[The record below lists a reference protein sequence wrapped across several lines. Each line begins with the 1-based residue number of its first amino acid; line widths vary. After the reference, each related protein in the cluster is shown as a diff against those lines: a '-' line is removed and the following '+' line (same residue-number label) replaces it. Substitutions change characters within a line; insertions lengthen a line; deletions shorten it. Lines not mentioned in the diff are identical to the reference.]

1 MMRQRLQL
9 ALLTLAMLV
18 CGSLTAQTN
27 EEYVVE
33 SGGFR
38 TTYLLNQYDYWG
50 WNVAT
55 VKKVEIIEGQTP
67 LYYMMPENGSVY
79 YGNTYYRILYI
90 GDQAFKNLSSLQ
102 TVVLGNGIRSIGSQA
117 FAYCSN
123 LKSINMP
130 TYLNYMG
137 TEAFL
142 GCRRLERVDLSGTDL
157 TTIPEKAFKD
167 CKGITELTFPSA
179 LGSIKSQA
187 FYGCYGLDSLTLPAK
202 LYEIGDSAFEHCY
215 WLSTLNAKMM
225 DPPYIVSNQFPSSG
239 LCQLTVPQGTR
250 DAYDSKGWMKV
261 FPEVNESSTITKDI
275 DGYRLTF
282 QLHKSGYNEVKLTAV
297 EALTSPGTTL
307 TVPEELTSGT
317 KTFTVTGIA
326 AGACQ
331 GIGQLQAIV
340 LPPTLKKGIG
350 SKAFANNPNLSSV
363 TVEGILI
370 PTTSSDAFTGC
381 AATCQ
386 AHIPYCTA
394 ATHEAQGWTTALFPG
409 GIHPET
415 VFTAETEEGIS
426 MTYKVT
432 GLDPNTVQ
440 VGTGDAPAIDVATA
454 GALTLPQTVS
464 YKAGDQSMTYTVT
477 TIADGAFEGCT
488 GLTVAT
494 LPASL
499 TAIGNRAFGGC
510 SALAEVYSQ
519 IQKPW
524 QINDQVFTGLPE
536 GAKLYVPQGTDQ
548 LYNTAGWYFYFGGGI
563 VNGEVFVENG
573 MTFLKT
579 GPSTVAVGDGNDP
592 AVDVSTAGALEIPTT
607 VEHNGTTYTV
617 TALSWGAFY
626 GCAAL
631 TSVTIPEGITD
642 ILPSTFAYC
651 TALETVALPSTLLT
665 IQNYAF
671 NGCSALTTI
680 NLPEGLVSIGNFSF
694 QRCTS
699 LTTLTLPSTLTSM
712 ERSFEECTGLTHVYS
727 NIMTPFGIG
736 AFLYINSDCVL
747 TVPLGMRDAYI
758 NCSGWGDGTGEAS
771 KTFAS
776 VVEDDQAVVKTI
788 EGVPVRY
795 YLTARLNIACI
806 GHPNNPRLCIPEAT
820 VGSVTIPE
828 TIEYLGT
835 TYKVTRLGLRA
846 FDNAT
851 GITSVT
857 IPSTVTSVNDYVFRG
872 CSALQCA
879 VVPKT
884 SAGMFSGCSA
894 LQDVTITD
902 ENSNI
907 AAQAFAGCTSLQHIT
922 LPSNMKTIGSNAFNN
937 NPALEE
943 IEIPATVTTIG
954 KAAFA
959 ACTSLKSVILPASL
973 SSLSDQVFYW
983 SRNIE
988 SIVAKSPTPV
998 DITSLPDFVGGLSS
1012 KCVLTVP
1019 VGTRDAYIAAGW
1031 TEKSADNINGR
1042 FYKVVEETV
1051 EDNHTFLLAGEGARV
1066 WVEWTQNGVHQERTL
1081 MNGIIETGYLNDVG
1095 IADAYLYYIADDGCE
1110 VRILKNG
1117 EDMIEGFAYDN
1128 GEEMGLPCK
1137 NYMILNEPG
1146 TVDPKTTWVVTVNRR
1161 PSEAGSTTNV
1171 GDVNGDGAITMA
1183 DVTFLVDVILG
1194 KAVMPGPISNVTLDY
1209 DVVLK
1214 PDGNYTTLSIPVS
1227 DRLVSAF
1234 TLAPAQ
1240 IASKLLTQ
1248 PAEPQNGEVELVA
1261 YNADGTANTS
1271 YTTNNSSGELGYWFS
1286 ADGYPGSWDAT
1297 ASKAA
1302 VWFDKNAA
1310 QFVVSCHPQAASGDA
1325 LTAKLVLI
1333 YKNNTGQTATATVNF
1348 HITYDA
1354 EATNAATLR

>member
-1 MMRQRLQL
+1 M
-9 ALLTLAMLV
+9 ALLTLMLLV
-18 CGSLTAQTN
+18 CGSLSAQTN

-38 TTYLLNQYDYWG
+38 TTYLLNQHDFWG
-50 WNVAT
+50 WDVAT

-67 LYYMMPENGSVY
+67 LYYMMPENGSVH

-90 GDQAFKNLSSLQ
+90 GEEAFMGLKTLKGVTLCDNVRTIYSRAFANCTKLETINWCSTLDWINPEAFANCINLTSADLSN
-102 TVVLGNGIRSIGSQA
+102 TVV
-117 FAYCSN
+117 
-123 LKSINMP
+123 
-130 TYLNYMG
+130 
-137 TEAFL
+137 
-142 GCRRLERVDLSGTDL
+142 
-157 TTIPEKAFKD
+157 TTIGEKAFKG
-167 CKGITELTFPSA
+167 CSQMTELKLPGTIN
-179 LGSIKSQA
+179 SIKKQAFSGCSGLPSVTLPGSLYELCDSA
-187 FYGCYGLDSLTLPAK
+187 FYGCTQ
-202 LYEIGDSAFEHCY
+202 LYEVRAE
-215 WLSTLNAKMM
+215 M
-225 DPPYIVSNQFPSSG
+225 DNPPYIMSSTFKRVG
-239 LCQLTVPQGTR
+239 WDCKLIIPPGTTDR
-250 DAYDSKGWMKV
+250 YISKGWTKDY
-261 FPEVNESSTITKDI
+261 FGAGLKEDGRFSREVN
-275 DGYRLTF
+275 GYRMTF
-282 QLHKSGYNEVKLTAV
+282 GAFNSYEDYPVVELVGV
-297 EALTSPGTTL
+297 EAHSYSPSTL
-307 TVPEELTSGT
+307 VIPKTVTSGD
-317 KTFTVTGIA
+317 KTYYVRHIA
-326 AGACQ
+326 TGACQ
-331 GIGQLQAIV
+331 NILGIQSLV
-340 LPPTLKKGIG
+340 LPSSVQKIE
-350 SKAFANNPNLSSV
+350 SKAFQMLNNLTSV
-363 TVEGILI
+363 TVEGLTVPYI
-370 PTTSSDAFTGC
+370 SSDAFPGHH
-381 AATCQ
+381 ASCQ
-386 AHIPYCTA
+386 ARIPFS
-394 ATHEAQGWTTALFPG
+394 EASTYEARGWTTTQFPG
-409 GIHPET
+409 GIYPET
-415 VFTAETEEGIS
+415 IFTAETEEGDS
-426 MTYKVT
+426 VTYKVT
-432 GLDPNTVQ
+432 GLNPWTVQ
-440 VGTGDAPAIDVATA
+440 VGTGDAPAIDVATT
-454 GALTLPQTVS
+454 GALTLPQTVKYADLVVPS
-464 YKAGDQSMTYTVT
+464 TLTVT
-477 TIADGAFEGCT
+477 TVATGAFENCT
-488 GLTVAT
+488 GLTTVS
-494 LPASL
+494 LPATL
-499 TAIGNRAFGGC
+499 TAIGDRAFGGC

-519 IQKPW
+519 IQEPFT
-524 QINDQVFTGLPE
+524 INDQVFTGLPE

-563 VNGEVFVENG
+563 VNGEVFVEDG
-573 MTFLKT
+573 MKFLKT
-579 GPSTVAVGDGNDP
+579 GPSTVSVGDGNDP
-592 AVDVSTAGALEIPTT
+592 AVDVSTAGALEIPAT

-642 ILPSTFAYC
+642 ILPSTFNGC

-727 NIMTPFGIG
+727 NIMTPFQIG
-736 AFLYINSDCVL
+736 AFWFINSDCVL

-771 KTFAS
+771 KVFAS

-795 YLTARLNIACI
+795 TLDAMTMTATI
-806 GHPNNPRLCIPEAT
+806 GRKESTGNTRAIPRDT
-820 VGSVTIPE
+820 KGSVTFPE
-828 TIEYLGT
+828 TIEYLGK
-835 TYKVTRLGLRA
+835 TYTVNRLGYHA
-846 FDNAT
+846 CDSCQS
-851 GITSVT
+851 ITSVVL
-857 IPSTVTSVNDYVFRG
+857 PSTVENYVEAGFRYCNSLKNAVISVASNQMFMGCKALEEVTFVGKPTYIGPTSFYG
-872 CSALQCA
+872 CSALKSISLPEGITSIGNGAFHSCSSLES
-879 VVPKT
+879 VELPKT
-884 SAGMFSGCSA
+884 
-894 LQDVTITD
+894 LT
-902 ENSNI
+902 NI
-907 AAQAFAGCTSLQHIT
+907 STWTFR
-922 LPSNMKTIGSNAFNN
+922 N
-937 NPALEE
+937 
-943 IEIPATVTTIG
+943 
-954 KAAFA
+954 
-959 ACTSLKSVILPASL
+959 CTSLKSIELPAKLTTLGKSG
-973 SSLSDQVFYW
+973 VFFGCTNLEEV
-983 SRNIE
+983 RALN
-988 SIVAKSPTPV
+988 PTPI
-998 DITSLPDFVGGLSS
+998 DITTLTNPFNGISS
-1012 KCVLTVP
+1012 NCVLTVP

-1031 TEKSADNINGR
+1031 TERTEAVPDGL

-1051 EDNHTFLLAGEGARV
+1051 EDNHTFLLAGEGVRA
-1066 WVEWTQNGVHQERTL
+1066 WVKWTQNGVHQERTL
-1081 MNGIIETGYLNDVG
+1081 TNGIIETGYLNDVG
-1095 IADAYLYYIADDGCE
+1095 ITDAYLYYIADDGYE

-1137 NYMILNEPG
+1137 NYLILDEPG
-1146 TVDPKTTWVVTVNRR
+1146 TVDPKTTWVVYAIRKQTD
-1161 PSEAGSTTNV
+1161 ANV
-1171 GDVNGDGAITMA
+1171 GDVNQDGSITIA
-1183 DVTFLVDVILG
+1183 DVSFLVDVILG
-1194 KAVMPGPISNVTLDY
+1194 KAVMPGPISNVSLDY

-1333 YKNNTGQTATATVNF
+1333 YKNDSGETASATVNF

>member
-1 MMRQRLQL
+1 MV
-9 ALLTLAMLV
+9 LLTLMLLV
-18 CGSLTAQTN
+18 CGSLSAQTN

-38 TTYLLNQYDYWG
+38 TTYLLNRSDYWG
-50 WNVAT
+50 WDVAT

-67 LYYMMPENGSVY
+67 LYYMMPENGSVH

-90 GDQAFKNLSSLQ
+90 GEEAFMGLKTLKGVTLCDNVRTIYSRAFANCTKLEVVNWCSTLDWINPEAFANCINLTSADLSN
-102 TVVLGNGIRSIGSQA
+102 TVV
-117 FAYCSN
+117 
-123 LKSINMP
+123 
-130 TYLNYMG
+130 
-137 TEAFL
+137 
-142 GCRRLERVDLSGTDL
+142 
-157 TTIPEKAFKD
+157 TTIGEKAFKG
-167 CKGITELTFPSA
+167 CSQMTELKLPGTIN
-179 LGSIKSQA
+179 SIKKQAFAGCSGLPSVTLPGSLYELCDSA
-187 FYGCYGLDSLTLPAK
+187 FYGCTQ
-202 LYEIGDSAFEHCY
+202 LYEVRAE
-215 WLSTLNAKMM
+215 M
-225 DPPYIVSNQFPSSG
+225 DNPPYIMSSTFKRVG
-239 LCQLTVPQGTR
+239 WNSQLIIPPGTTDR
-250 DAYDSKGWMKV
+250 YISKGWTKDY
-261 FPEVNESSTITKDI
+261 FGAGLKEDGRFSREVN
-275 DGYRLTF
+275 GYRMTF
-282 QLHKSGYNEVKLTAV
+282 GAFNSYEDYPVVELVGV
-297 EALTSPGTTL
+297 EAHSYSPSTL
-307 TVPEELTSGT
+307 VIPKTVTSGD
-317 KTFTVTGIA
+317 KTFYVRHIA
-326 AGACQ
+326 TGACQ
-331 GIGQLQAIV
+331 NILGIQSLV
-340 LPPTLKKGIG
+340 LPSSVQKIE
-350 SKAFANNPNLSSV
+350 SKAFQMLNNLTSV
-363 TVEGILI
+363 TVEGLTVPYI
-370 PTTSSDAFTGC
+370 SSDAFPGHH
-381 AATCQ
+381 ASCQ
-386 AHIPYCTA
+386 ARIPFSDASTY
-394 ATHEAQGWTTALFPG
+394 EGRGWTTTQFPG
-409 GIHPET
+409 GIYPET
-415 VFTAETEEGIS
+415 IFTAETEEGDS
-426 MTYKVT
+426 VTYKVT
-432 GLDPNTVQ
+432 GLNPWTVQ

-454 GALTLPQTVS
+454 GALTLPQTVKYADLVVPS
-464 YKAGDQSMTYTVT
+464 TLTVT
-477 TIADGAFEGCT
+477 AIATGAFENCT
-488 GLTVAT
+488 GLTTVS
-494 LPASL
+494 LPATL
-499 TAIGNRAFGGC
+499 TAIGDRAFGGC

-519 IQKPW
+519 IREPFT
-524 QINDQVFTGLPE
+524 ITDQVFTGLPE

-548 LYNTAGWYFYFGGGI
+548 LYNAAGWYFYFGGGI
-563 VNGEVFVENG
+563 VNGEVFVEDG

-592 AVDVSTAGALEIPTT
+592 AVDVSTAGALEIPAT

-642 ILPSTFAYC
+642 ILPSTFHES

-727 NIMTPFGIG
+727 NIMTPFAIG
-736 AFLYINSDCVL
+736 AFWFINSDCVL

-771 KTFAS
+771 KVFAS

-795 YLTARLNIACI
+795 TLDAMKMTATI
-806 GHPNNPRLCIPEAT
+806 GRKENTGNTRAIPRDT
-820 VGSVTIPE
+820 KGSVTFPE
-828 TIEYLGT
+828 TIEYLGK
-835 TYKVTRLGLRA
+835 TYTVNRLGYHA
-846 FDNAT
+846 CDSCQS
-851 GITSVT
+851 ITSVVL
-857 IPSTVTSVNDYVFRG
+857 PSTVENYVEAGFRYCTSLKNAVIPVASNQMFMGCKALEEVTFVGKPTYIGPTSFYG
-872 CSALQCA
+872 CSALKSISLPEGITSIGNGAFHSCSSLES
-879 VVPKT
+879 VELPKT
-884 SAGMFSGCSA
+884 
-894 LQDVTITD
+894 LT
-902 ENSNI
+902 NI
-907 AAQAFAGCTSLQHIT
+907 STWAFRY
-922 LPSNMKTIGSNAFNN
+922 
-937 NPALEE
+937 
-943 IEIPATVTTIG
+943 
-954 KAAFA
+954 
-959 ACTSLKSVILPASL
+959 CTSLKSIELPAKLTTLGKSG
-973 SSLSDQVFYW
+973 VFFGCTNLEEV
-983 SRNIE
+983 RALN
-988 SIVAKSPTPV
+988 PTPI
-998 DITSLPDFVGGLSS
+998 DITTLTNPFNGISS
-1012 KCVLTVP
+1012 NCVLTVP

-1031 TEKSADNINGR
+1031 TERTEAVPDGL

-1051 EDNHTFLLAGEGARV
+1051 EDNHTFLLAGEGVRA
-1066 WVEWTQNGVHQERTL
+1066 WVKWTQNGVRQERTL
-1081 MNGIIETGYLNDVG
+1081 TNGIIETGYLNDVG
-1095 IADAYLYYIADDGCE
+1095 IAEAYLYYIADDGYE

-1128 GEEMGLPCK
+1128 GEEIGLPCK
-1137 NYMILNEPG
+1137 NYLILDEPG
-1146 TVDPKTTWVVTVNRR
+1146 TVDPKTTWVVYAIRKQTD
-1161 PSEAGSTTNV
+1161 ANV
-1171 GDVNGDGAITMA
+1171 GDVNQDGSITIA

-1194 KAVMPGPISNVTLDY
+1194 KAVMPGPISNVSLDY

-1271 YTTNNSSGELGYWFS
+1271 YTTNSSGGELGYWFS

-1333 YKNNTGQTATATVNF
+1333 YKNDSGETATATVNF

>member
-1 MMRQRLQL
+1 M
-9 ALLTLAMLV
+9 ALLTLMLLV
-18 CGSLTAQTN
+18 CGSLSAQDN

-38 TTYLLNQYDYWG
+38 TTYLLNQHDYWG

-67 LYYMMPENGSVY
+67 LYYMMPENGSVH

-90 GDQAFKNLSSLQ
+90 GEEAFMGLKTLKGVTLCENVRTIYSRAFANCTKLEVVNWCSTLDWINPEAFANCINLTSADLSN
-102 TVVLGNGIRSIGSQA
+102 TVV
-117 FAYCSN
+117 
-123 LKSINMP
+123 
-130 TYLNYMG
+130 
-137 TEAFL
+137 
-142 GCRRLERVDLSGTDL
+142 
-157 TTIPEKAFKD
+157 TTIGEKAFKG
-167 CKGITELTFPSA
+167 CSQMTELKLPGTIN
-179 LGSIKSQA
+179 SIKKQAFAGCSGLPSVTLPGSLNELCDSA
-187 FYGCYGLDSLTLPAK
+187 FYGCTQ
-202 LYEIGDSAFEHCY
+202 LYEVRAE
-215 WLSTLNAKMM
+215 M
-225 DPPYIVSNQFPSSG
+225 DNPPYIMSSTFKRVG
-239 LCQLTVPQGTR
+239 WNSQLIIPPGTTDR
-250 DAYDSKGWMKV
+250 YISKGWTKDY
-261 FPEVNESSTITKDI
+261 FGAGLKEDGRFSREVN
-275 DGYRLTF
+275 GYRMTF
-282 QLHKSGYNEVKLTAV
+282 GAFNSYEDYPVVELVGV
-297 EALTSPGTTL
+297 EAHSYSPSTL
-307 TVPEELTSGT
+307 VIPKTVTSGD
-317 KTFTVTGIA
+317 KTYYVRHIA
-326 AGACQ
+326 TGACQ
-331 GIGQLQAIV
+331 NILGIQSLV
-340 LPPTLKKGIG
+340 LPSSVQKIE
-350 SKAFANNPNLSSV
+350 SKAFQMLNNLTSV
-363 TVEGILI
+363 TVEGLTVPYI
-370 PTTSSDAFTGC
+370 SSDAFPGHH
-381 AATCQ
+381 ATCQ
-386 AHIPYCTA
+386 ARIPFSDASTY
-394 ATHEAQGWTTALFPG
+394 EARGWTTTQFPA
-409 GIHPET
+409 GIYPET
-415 VFTAETEEGIS
+415 IFTAETEEGDS
-426 MTYKVT
+426 VTYKVT
-432 GLDPNTVQ
+432 GLNPWTVQ

-454 GALTLPQTVS
+454 GALTLPQTVKYADLVVPS
-464 YKAGDQSMTYTVT
+464 TLTVT
-477 TIADGAFEGCT
+477 AIAAGAFENCT
-488 GLTVAT
+488 GLTTVS
-494 LPASL
+494 LPATL
-499 TAIGNRAFGGC
+499 TAIGDRAFGGC

-519 IQKPW
+519 IREPW

-536 GAKLYVPQGTDQ
+536 GAKLYVPQGTEQ

-563 VNGEVFVENG
+563 VNGETFEEDG
-573 MTFLKT
+573 MKFLKT

-592 AVDVSTAGALEIPTT
+592 AVDVSTAGALEIPAT

-642 ILPSTFAYC
+642 ILPSTFHEC

-727 NIMTPFGIG
+727 NIMTPFAIG
-736 AFLYINSDCVL
+736 AFWFINSDCVL

-771 KTFAS
+771 KVFAS

-795 YLTARLNIACI
+795 TLDAKTMTATI
-806 GHPNNPRLCIPEAT
+806 GRKENTGNTRAIPQDT
-820 VGSVTIPE
+820 KGSVTFPE
-828 TIEYLGT
+828 TIEYLGK
-835 TYKVTRLGLRA
+835 TYTVNRLGYHA
-846 FDNAT
+846 CDSCQS
-851 GITSVT
+851 ITSVVL
-857 IPSTVTSVNDYVFRG
+857 PSTVENYVEAGFRYCTSLKNAVIPVASNQMFMGCKALEEVTFVGKPTYIGPTSFYG
-872 CSALQCA
+872 CSALKSISLPEGITSIGNGAFHSCSSLES
-879 VVPKT
+879 VELPKT
-884 SAGMFSGCSA
+884 
-894 LQDVTITD
+894 LT
-902 ENSNI
+902 NI
-907 AAQAFAGCTSLQHIT
+907 STWAFRY
-922 LPSNMKTIGSNAFNN
+922 
-937 NPALEE
+937 
-943 IEIPATVTTIG
+943 
-954 KAAFA
+954 
-959 ACTSLKSVILPASL
+959 CTSLKSIELPAKLTTLGKSG
-973 SSLSDQVFYW
+973 VFFGCTNLEEV
-983 SRNIE
+983 RALN
-988 SIVAKSPTPV
+988 PTPI
-998 DITSLPDFVGGLSS
+998 DITTLTNPFNGISS
-1012 KCVLTVP
+1012 NCVLTVP

-1031 TEKSADNINGR
+1031 TERTDAVPDGL

-1051 EDNHTFLLAGEGARV
+1051 EDNHTFLLAGEGVRA
-1066 WVEWTQNGVHQERTL
+1066 WVKWTQNGVRQERTL
-1081 MNGIIETGYLNDVG
+1081 TNGIIETGYLNDVG
-1095 IADAYLYYIADDGCE
+1095 IADAYLYYIADDGYE

-1137 NYMILNEPG
+1137 NYLILDEPG
-1146 TVDPKTTWVVTVNRR
+1146 TVDPKTTWVVYAIRKQTD
-1161 PSEAGSTTNV
+1161 ANV
-1171 GDVNGDGAITMA
+1171 GDVNQDGSITIA

-1194 KAVMPGPISNVTLDY
+1194 KAVMPGPISNVSLDY

-1271 YTTNNSSGELGYWFS
+1271 YTTNSSSGELGYWFS
-1286 ADGYPGSWDAT
+1286 AEGYPGSWDQT
-1297 ASKAA
+1297 SKAA

-1333 YKNNTGQTATATVNF
+1333 YKNDSGETATATVNF

>member
-1 MMRQRLQL
+1 MKRQRLQM
-9 ALLTLAMLV
+9 ALLTLMLLV
-18 CGSLTAQTN
+18 CGSLSAQTN

-38 TTYLLNQYDYWG
+38 TTYLLNRSDYWG
-50 WNVAT
+50 WDVAT

-67 LYYMMPENGSVY
+67 LYYMMPENGSVH

-90 GDQAFKNLSSLQ
+90 GEEAFMGLKTLKGVTLCDNVRTIYSRAFANCTKLEVVNWCSTLDWINPEAFANCINLTSADLSN
-102 TVVLGNGIRSIGSQA
+102 TVV
-117 FAYCSN
+117 
-123 LKSINMP
+123 
-130 TYLNYMG
+130 
-137 TEAFL
+137 
-142 GCRRLERVDLSGTDL
+142 
-157 TTIPEKAFKD
+157 TTIGEKAFKG
-167 CKGITELTFPSA
+167 CSQMTELKLPGTIN
-179 LGSIKSQA
+179 SIKKQAFSGCSGLPSVTLPGSLYELCDSA
-187 FYGCYGLDSLTLPAK
+187 FYGCTQ
-202 LYEIGDSAFEHCY
+202 LYEVRAE
-215 WLSTLNAKMM
+215 M
-225 DPPYIVSNQFPSSG
+225 DNPPYIMPSTFKRVGWKS
-239 LCQLTVPQGTR
+239 QLIIPPGTTDR
-250 DAYDSKGWMKV
+250 YISKGWTKDY
-261 FPEVNESSTITKDI
+261 FGAGLKEDGRFSREVN
-275 DGYRLTF
+275 GYRMTF
-282 QLHKSGYNEVKLTAV
+282 GAFNSYEDYPVVELVGV
-297 EALTSPGTTL
+297 EAHSYSPSTL
-307 TVPEELTSGT
+307 VIPKTVTSGD
-317 KTFTVTGIA
+317 KTYYVRHIA
-326 AGACQ
+326 TGACQ
-331 GIGQLQAIV
+331 NILGIQSLV
-340 LPPTLKKGIG
+340 LPSSVQKIE
-350 SKAFANNPNLSSV
+350 SKAFQMLNNLTSV
-363 TVEGILI
+363 TVEGLTVPYID
-370 PTTSSDAFTGC
+370 SDAFPGHH
-381 AATCQ
+381 ASCQ
-386 AHIPYCTA
+386 ARIPFS
-394 ATHEAQGWTTALFPG
+394 EASTYEARGWTTTQFPA
-409 GIHPET
+409 GIYPET
-415 VFTAETEEGIS
+415 IFTAETEEGDS
-426 MTYKVT
+426 VTYKVT
-432 GLDPNTVQ
+432 GLNPWTVQ

-454 GALTLPQTVS
+454 GALTLPQTVKYADLVVPS
-464 YKAGDQSMTYTVT
+464 TLTVT
-477 TIADGAFEGCT
+477 TVATGAFENCT
-488 GLTVAT
+488 GLTTVS
-494 LPASL
+494 LPATL
-499 TAIGNRAFGGC
+499 TAIGDRAFGGC

-519 IQKPW
+519 IREPFT
-524 QINDQVFTGLPE
+524 INDQVFTGLPE
-536 GAKLYVPQGTDQ
+536 GAKLYVPQGTEQ

-563 VNGEVFVENG
+563 VNGEVFVEDG
-573 MTFLKT
+573 MKFLKT
-579 GPSTVAVGDGNDP
+579 GPSTVSVGDGNDP

-607 VEHNGTTYTV
+607 VEHDGTTYTV

-642 ILPSTFAYC
+642 ILPSTFNEC

-727 NIMTPFGIG
+727 NIMTPFAIG
-736 AFLYINSDCVL
+736 AFWFINSDCVL

-771 KTFAS
+771 KVFAS

-846 FDNAT
+846 FDSAT

-902 ENSNI
+902 ETSNI

-922 LPSNMKTIGSNAFNN
+922 LPSRMKTIGANAFNN

-1031 TEKSADNINGR
+1031 TEKSADNINGK

-1051 EDNHTFLLAGEGARV
+1051 EDNHTFLLAGEGVRA
-1066 WVEWTQNGVHQERTL
+1066 WVKWTQNGVRQERTL
-1081 MNGIIETGYLNDVG
+1081 TNGIIETGYLNDVG
-1095 IADAYLYYIADDGCE
+1095 ITDAYLYYIADDGYE

-1137 NYMILNEPG
+1137 NYLILDEPG
-1146 TVDPKTTWVVTVNRR
+1146 TVDPKTTWVVYAIRKQTD
-1161 PSEAGSTTNV
+1161 ANV
-1171 GDVNGDGAITMA
+1171 GDVNQDGSITIA
-1183 DVTFLVDVILG
+1183 DVSFLVDVILG
-1194 KAVMPGPISNVTLDY
+1194 KAVMPGPISNVSLDY

-1286 ADGYPGSWDAT
+1286 ADGYPGSWDQT
-1297 ASKAA
+1297 SKAA

-1333 YKNNTGQTATATVNF
+1333 YKNDSGETATATVNF